1 MVTSKRTCLAEDTVE
16 DLLMIKLNLEKVENI
31 EKNDGVS
38 VGTEKRKRFATED
51 DIEDNEVEV
60 CLKKKRIDFSDDND
74 Y

>member
-38 VGTEKRKRFATED
+38 VGTEKRKWFATED

>member
-1 MVTSKRTCLAEDTVE
+1 
-16 DLLMIKLNLEKVENI
+16 MIKLNLEKVENI
-31 EKNDGVS
+31 EKNDCVS